1 MPGIA
6 DLPQVPAVYRFFCRK
21 SPFWITPKKGKPY
34 RAYLLCLK
42 EMDGQVLALEAIE
55 TLPNWDEMTHWLE
68 KVIKKRHKH
77 LPNPR
82 RPQAIS
88 VPDLS
93 TYQGLRFTLRP
104 WGIELLHEPDDQD
117 IDELYDALNEGATP
131 LSAVQILGQD
141 VAARLYQKTEN
152 MLKSKPWAHPK
163 SEALMI
169 LIQSQ
174 PKHAYGVILMGQG
187 GEEFG
192 ILLMDS
198 VQDAERIA
206 MGVSVEP
213 LIGLTWSPAS
223 AFHHRDL
230 ALLDEIFPQLE
241 FDRCPHIWLGEDAS
255 ESHWQAADWLL
266 DHLDPFLNNQGK
278 PLTQGGFHLEALTPE
293 ESPWEDFDV
302 FCEPWKKKGKLS
314 NRAFELLDYLH
325 NFLLDLKYE
334 DGLTEATI
342 ASHIKGCS
350 DIANWFLKVKTT
362 RAFDPEVFM
371 EPPIFRDQFLQ
382 EEGASNKRWEQILRT
397 WKRLKKSHELALQQA
412 SEDPTDSLG
421 LESLA
426 VAHLARLA
434 KKAGWQSLLK
444 EARRDFAG
452 TLRQMDKTNPG
463 LTDSLLQSLPQVVF
477 RLGQALAE
485 VCQSPQEFKLAKQ
498 AIESTLSEVE
508 QAISDLG

>member
-6 DLPQVPAVYRFFCRK
+6 DLPQIPAVYRFFCRK
-21 SPFWITPKKGKPY
+21 SPFWVTPKNEKPY

-42 EMDGQVLALEAIE
+42 EVDGQVLALEAIE
-55 TLPNWDEMTHWLE
+55 TLPSWDEMTHWLE

-77 LPNPR
+77 LPNPK

-104 WGIELLHEPDDQD
+104 WGVELLHEPDDQD
-117 IDELYDALNEGATP
+117 IDELYDALNEGQTP

-141 VAARLYQKTEN
+141 VAAQLYQKTES
-152 MLKSKPWAHPK
+152 MLNSKPWSHPN
-163 SEALMI
+163 SDALMI

-206 MGVSVEP
+206 LGVSVEP

-230 ALLDEIFPQLE
+230 GLLDEIFPQLE
-241 FDRCPHIWLGEDAS
+241 FERCPHIWLGEDAA
-255 ESHWQAADWLL
+255 ESHWRAAEWLL
-266 DHLDPFLNNQGK
+266 DHLDTFLNNEGK

-342 ASHIKGCS
+342 NNYIKGCS
-350 DIANWFLKVKTT
+350 DIANWLLKGKTN
-362 RAFDPEVFM
+362 RAFDPQIFLV
-371 EPPIFRDQFLQ
+371 EPTFREQFLQ
-382 EEGASNKRWEQILRT
+382 EKGASNKRWQQLLRT
-397 WKRLKKSHELALQQA
+397 WKRLKKSYETMLQQL
-412 SEDPTDSLG
+412 SDDPTDSLG
-421 LESLA
+421 LEALA
-426 VAHLARLA
+426 GAHLMRLA
-434 KKAGWQSLLK
+434 KKTGWQTLLK
-444 EARRDFAG
+444 EAREEFAES
-452 TLRQMDKTNPG
+452 LRQARKMSPDLPKG
-463 LTDSLLQSLPQVVF
+463 LMQSLPQVVQ
-477 RLGQALAE
+477 RLSQALAE
-485 VCQSPQEFKLAKQ
+485 VCQSPKEFKLAKE

-508 QAISDLG
+508 QAISGLS